1 MSGGLPVIDVSPL
14 RASDPAARRRV
25 AAELGAACRE
35 VGFFYAT
42 GHGISGPMLR
52 KTFDASRRFFDL
64 DVAVKHGLAMSR
76 VGNNRGY
83 VGIGHERLDL
93 AAPPDRKES
102 FNIGL
107 EFAAGDPELAKPFR
121 GVNAWP
127 DLPGWRGRMLDY
139 YQACLDLG
147 CLIHQGFSLDLGLPE
162 MFFADKLD
170 APTATLRLLRYPA
183 APDAAV
189 PGEQGPG
196 AGEHTDYGNLTL
208 LAIDGV
214 AGLQVRRRDGVWLD
228 APHVPGAFIC
238 NIGDCLM
245 RWSNDVYVSTPHRVA
260 IPSQK
265 RYSIAFFLDP
275 NPDAPVVPVGLT
287 QGQIAKYPPT
297 TAGAFLKSRLDPTY
311 GHLPAAPDRAGPG

>member
-1 MSGGLPVIDVSPL
+1 MNDSLPVIDVSPL
-14 RASDPAARRRV
+14 RASDPVMRQEV
-25 AAELGAACRE
+25 AALLGTACRE
-35 VGFFYAT
+35 TGFFYVT
-42 GHGISGPMLR
+42 GHGISERRLR
-52 KTFDASRRFFDL
+52 ETFEASRRFFGL
-64 DVAVKHGLAMSR
+64 DVALKRELAMSR

-83 VGIGHERLDL
+83 VEIGHERLDL
-93 AAPPDRKES
+93 AAAPDRKEA

-107 EFAAGDPELAKPFR
+107 ELAAGDPETARPFR

-127 DLPGWRGRMLDY
+127 DLPGWRDRMLDY
-139 YQACLDLG
+139 YQACLKLG

-162 MFFADKLD
+162 MFFADKFD
-170 APTATLRLLRYPA
+170 APTATLRLLRYPP

-189 PGEQGPG
+189 SGPQAPG
-196 AGEHTDYGNLTL
+196 AGAHTDYGNLTL

-228 APHVPGAFIC
+228 APYVPGAFIC

-260 IPSQK
+260 TPEQE

-275 NPDAPVVPVGLT
+275 NPDAPVVPVGLKE
-287 QGQIAKYPPT
+287 GQVAKYPPT
-297 TAGAFLKSRLDPTY
+297 TAGAFLRSRLDPTY
-311 GHLPAAPDRAGPG
+311 SHLHGAVDGASPG